1 MFTSKQRPRKLKIV
15 GSDGVDYNF
24 LLKGHEDLRQDER
37 VMQLFGL
44 VNTLLQQDAESFKR
58 HLTIVKYPVIP
69 LSPNSGLLGWV
80 QSTDTLHVLIKNY
93 RDSRKILLNIEHR
106 LILQMAPD
114 FDHLTLMQ
122 KLEVFEYSLD
132 NTTGQD
138 FYRVLWLR
146 SRSSEAWLDRRSNY
160 CRTLA
165 VMSMVGHILGLGD
178 RHPSNLLMERVS
190 GRIVHVDFGDCFE
203 VAMQREVS
211 AWSGT
216 QDCLALT

>member
-1 MFTSKQRPRKLKIV
+1 
-15 GSDGVDYNF
+15 
-24 LLKGHEDLRQDER
+24 
-37 VMQLFGL
+37 
-44 VNTLLQQDAESFKR
+44 LLQQDAESFKR

-203 VAMQREVS
+203 VAMQREV
-211 AWSGT
+211 
-216 QDCLALT
+216 CRKL